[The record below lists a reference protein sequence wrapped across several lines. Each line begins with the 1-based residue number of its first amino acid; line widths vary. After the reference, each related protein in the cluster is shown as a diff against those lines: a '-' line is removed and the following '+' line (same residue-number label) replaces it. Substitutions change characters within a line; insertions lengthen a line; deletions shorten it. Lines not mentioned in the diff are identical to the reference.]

1 MDCAYCKLKEMDEAK
16 IFEDEDIIIAV
27 NPFPIVEGEIIVF
40 TKKHYTI
47 LEEIPDSLIEKMGF
61 YSKYFSMILFESLKC
76 EGTNIYAEN
85 GNSAGQLI
93 PHFSISLI
101 PRWKDD
107 NVNFS
112 WIPKQIPKDSID
124 NSLKVLKENLVFEK
138 TIVESKNEISEGKNK
153 IIEEETKKTEKK
165 GIEKNN
171 EKQKEENNKENE
183 EEIDYRYENY
193 FNRQP

>member
-1 MDCAYCKLKEMDEAK
+1 MDCAYCKLKEMNETK

-27 NPFPIVEGEIIVF
+27 NPFPIVEGEIVVF

-124 NSLKVLKENLVFEK
+124 NALKILKENLVFEE
-138 TIVESKNEISEGKNK
+138 TLVESKNKEIKNDK
-153 IIEEETKKTEKK
+153 INDEIIEENKIEKRNETKREKTEK
-165 GIEKNN
+165 EKL
-171 EKQKEENNKENE
+171 KENE